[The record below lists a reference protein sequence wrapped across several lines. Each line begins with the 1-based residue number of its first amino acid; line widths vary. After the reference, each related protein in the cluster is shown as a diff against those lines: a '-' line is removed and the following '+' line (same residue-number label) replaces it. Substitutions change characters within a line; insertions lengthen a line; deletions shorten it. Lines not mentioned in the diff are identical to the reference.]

1 MDEKKEKIILR
12 LVDTV
17 LNNYEFISFLSA
29 GALATIQIYST
40 MVVMPDCL
48 KNMDAPKL
56 AKIARMNIIIRQ
68 FVMEVV
74 EEDFKDEYIKI
85 GASFIEMLEKTRKD
99 INDSEE
105 ELEDI
110 LKQFDIKTNDTNS
123 N

>member
-29 GALATIQIYST
+29 SALATIQIYST

-110 LKQFDIKTNDTNS
+110 LKQFDIKTNDTD
-123 N
+123 